1 MKQERS
7 FIVDA
12 LFVLALFGVFAVSAF
27 VLITIGADVY
37 QHTVQDMT
45 SNYETRIAV
54 SYITEKVRQN
64 DTSVSDTETAAS
76 ISTLNGT
83 RALKLAQEID
93 GQLYYTYL
101 YLYDGHLKEL
111 FTQRY
116 DSLGGNALEAG
127 VNIMELDYFKI
138 EQAASGLLSVE
149 VTTAHGN
156 PYQFY
161 ISTHSQNAEN

>member
-1 MKQERS
+1 MRQERS

-27 VLITIGADVY
+27 ILITIGADVY

-45 SNYETRIAV
+45 NNYETRTAV

-64 DTSVSDTETAAS
+64 DAIASDTENAAT
-76 ISTLNGT
+76 ISTLNEAP
-83 RALKLAQEID
+83 ALKLTQEID
-93 GQLYYTYL
+93 GQLYDTYL
-101 YLYDGHLKEL
+101 YIYDGHLKEL

-116 DSLGGNALEAG
+116 NSLGGNALEAG
-127 VNIMELDYFKI
+127 VNIMELEAFKM
-138 EQAASGLLSVE
+138 EQVSSGLLSVE

-156 PYQFY
+156 PFRFY
-161 ISTHSQNAEN
+161 ISTHSQHKKN